1 MIVALSA
8 AILSLTFFAFLVLA
22 ERGREIGLYKALGMV
37 RKQLFLVFVTETLV
51 ILFIGILV
59 GNVLGHIVAQMFLAY
74 FAVNTPIPPLITY
87 VPFKQLLVINSVL
100 LGGALLA
107 AAIPAL
113 IVSRLE
119 TGKILRRE

>member
-1 MIVALSA
+1 MTVKSPDFFIADMRPVSIFRYWGVAG
-8 AILSLTFFAFLVLA
+8 VL
-22 ERGREIGLYKALGMV
+22 YYV
-37 RKQLFLVFVTETLV
+37 
-51 ILFIGILV
+51 
-59 GNVLGHIVAQMFLAY
+59 FLAY

-87 VPFKQLLVINSVL
+87 IPFKQLLVINSVL